1 MTYLAPSDPY
11 GSSVRR
17 AIYARTIA
25 GYASRVQP
33 ISRASSRASRGHAE
47 LCMTPKRNAKQLDP
61 QCCTIDGNRRVPGNS
76 TQRIRAPRRDDH
88 RSRDRSGRSLQRC
101 APIQVERGELQCTAA
116 RGRAARA
123 RPADG
128 SAGEPAQTSLLH
140 AADAHAKSLRRQ
152 PPVDGTGS
160 VNRRSRARHPPARS
174 STAATRALTEPAYRL
189 KRQASPEPGKIMQKN
204 SV

>member
-47 LCMTPKRNAKQLDP
+47 LCMTPPKRNAKQLDP
-61 QCCTIDGNRRVPGNS
+61 QCCTIDGNRRVTGNS
-76 TQRIRAPRRDDH
+76 TQRMRAPRRDDH

-101 APIQVERGELQCTAA
+101 APIQVVGGELQCTAGAA
-116 RGRAARA
+116 RAPGPRAARA
-123 RPADG
+123 RPANG
-128 SAGEPAQTSLLH
+128 SAGEPAHQL
-140 AADAHAKSLRRQ
+140 APRRADAHAKSLRRQ

-160 VNRRSRARHPPARS
+160 VNRRSRARHPPAARPP
-174 STAATRALTEPAYRL
+174 RE
-189 KRQASPEPGKIMQKN
+189 
-204 SV
+204 